1 LLGLNPHTKIRQH
14 GCFTS
19 VSVKIVTRENEN
31 KKAFPAFKYLSEN
44 PSIAVTPKSI
54 IDESSNYFD
63 TYRSKTPML
72 PDFGVWVA
80 PTKTSE
86 LPLKLPAFSILL

>member
-1 LLGLNPHTKIRQH
+1 LLSFGATVVVWVDGKSLLPITTV
-14 GCFTS
+14 CL
-19 VSVKIVTRENEN
+19 V
-31 KKAFPAFKYLSEN
+31 YLSEN

-72 PDFGVWVA
+72 PDFGVWVE
-80 PTKTSE
+80 TKQDSE
-86 LPLKLPAFSILL
+86 V

>member
-1 LLGLNPHTKIRQH
+1 
-14 GCFTS
+14 
-19 VSVKIVTRENEN
+19 
-31 KKAFPAFKYLSEN
+31 LSAN

-72 PDFGVWVA
+72 PDFGVWVE
-80 PTKTSE
+80 TKQDSE
-86 LPLKLPAFSILL
+86 VGTFLVHGPESLMRGIFGNIIEEVRLPWYS